1 LATGLTFDAGA
12 LIAAEKGSRR
22 FWALWKTSI
31 ARRADLTVPAPV
43 VAQVWRGNRPVIARL
58 LQQCRI
64 DVLDEQEAK
73 RVGVLLAAIPRS
85 RDVVDASVVVGASRR
100 GDAIL
105 TSDSD
110 DIERLVAGQAVA
122 LCVVPV

>member
-1 LATGLTFDAGA
+1 M
-12 LIAAEKGSRR
+12 
-22 FWALWKTSI
+22 
-31 ARRADLTVPAPV
+31 
-43 VAQVWRGNRPVIARL
+43 
-58 LQQCRI
+58 
-64 DVLDEQEAK
+64 LDEQEAK
-73 RVGVLLAAIPRS
+73 RVGVLLAAVPRS

-122 LCVVPV
+122 LRIVPV